1 MNGLKKL
8 KEYIKKSLVLI
19 VVIMLFVVIIF
30 PVILDVLDIGKY
42 IPFYK
47 NTSPDGWLGVIAAL
61 LGFLGIFITIK
72 HTDKQFSE
80 DKRISVKP
88 YLNMTN
94 ICEITSDNLNP
105 HNIIFINGD
114 GFNRNGL
121 KCFNLKIKLEF
132 ENLGIGN
139 ALDCRI
145 LSITSTPNLYELV
158 GEDIV
163 FGAISSN
170 KNKDIRLGIKYYD
183 EHIENKIYNYKG
195 SNITQEIHGYIR
207 KETSRDIEILVEYK
221 DILDNWYE
229 KKFVLECFLVANLN
243 FNPSKIEII
252 NLFPSA
258 EIKREKFKEKYRG
271 IKRS

>member
-8 KEYIKKSLVLI
+8 KEYIKKNLVLI
-19 VVIMLFVVIIF
+19 AVIMLLVAIIF

-61 LGFLGIFITIK
+61 LGFSGIFITIR
-72 HTDKQFSE
+72 HTDKQFRE

-94 ICEITSDNLNP
+94 ICEITSDSLNP

-114 GFNRNGL
+114 GFNRNCL
-121 KCFNLKIKLEF
+121 KRFNLKIKLEF

-145 LSITSTPNLYELV
+145 LSITSTSKIYKLV

-170 KNKDIRLGIKYYD
+170 KNKDIRLEIEYYD
-183 EHIENKIYNYKG
+183 DGHIENKIYNYKA
-195 SNITQEIHGYIR
+195 SNITQEIHEYIR

-221 DILDNWYE
+221 DILNNWYE
-229 KKFVLECFLVANLN
+229 KKFVLECFLDANL
-243 FNPSKIEII
+243 NPSKIEVI

-258 EIKREKFKEKYRG
+258 EIKRGKFKEKYIG